1 MIFKLAVDLRGP
13 GRAPGLRPF
22 FLFGAETSQLPTPP
36 RRDLCLGHAGMLGS
50 LTSTA
55 AEKARRAARFG
66 ADHKAAQAQAQGKA
80 KPRIPHPDAPAQL
93 LAGDPQQALI
103 TVVKARLAAG
113 EDISP
118 YQLSLL
124 QTFGLSLADFSGAK
138 KRAAKAGPGG
148 SAKGSGKRRRAEAEA
163 RSEGAAAALAPAAGG
178 TEAEGGAAQAPP
190 PAPEHAQKRS
200 YAAVA
205 AAPPAA
211 SPSGSVPSLRRQARS
226 LERLQARQA
235 EGGVLSRPERD
246 SLALLPAVYQALMAR
261 MGEQ

>member
-1 MIFKLAVDLRGP
+1 
-13 GRAPGLRPF
+13 
-22 FLFGAETSQLPTPP
+22 
-36 RRDLCLGHAGMLGS
+36 MLGS

-66 ADHKAAQAQAQGKA
+66 ADHKAAAQAQAQGKA

-93 LAGDPQQALI
+93 LAGDPQQTLI
-103 TVVKARLAAG
+103 KVVKARLAAG

-124 QTFGLSLADFSGAK
+124 QTFGLSLADFQASSARK
-138 KRAAKAGPGG
+138 KAAKDGG

-163 RSEGAAAALAPAAGG
+163 RSEGAAGALAPAAGG
-178 TEAEGGAAQAPP
+178 AARGEAEGGGAAQAPP
-190 PAPEHAQKRS
+190 PAPAHASGARAQKRS

-211 SPSGSVPSLRRQARS
+211 SPSGSVPSLRKQARS

-235 EGGVLSRPERD
+235 EGGVLSRPEREA
-246 SLALLPAVYQALMAR
+246 LALLPAVYQALMAR
-261 MGEQ
+261 MGE